1 MEPIAITFDTA
12 NDRLTVT
19 WADESTTT
27 YKRSD
32 AARYLAEVERPA
44 DLIAMGWEI
53 PA

>member
-12 NDRLTVT
+12 NDRLSVT

-27 YKRSD
+27 YERSD

-44 DLIAMGWEI
+44 DLDAMGWSV
-53 PA
+53 